1 MKGRKDIFKDRTGE
15 INYNIYGSKMTLIK
29 YNGAKDIIVEFEN
42 GYKTK
47 SAYQYF
53 KKGNII
59 SPYNKTV
66 YNIGYLGKGEYRAIV
81 DKTQT
86 IQHLYWNS
94 MFHRCYSSK
103 YHENKPT
110 YENCSVCEDWHN
122 FQNFGKWFDDNYYQ
136 IEGQRI
142 HLDKDILAKGNK
154 IYSPET
160 CVFVPQC
167 INSVFIKHDAKRGEY
182 PIGVS
187 KIKNSFVVRCNDIF
201 NISQYLGSF
210 DTPEDGFNIGYKP
223 YKEKLIKQYAETYKD
238 KIPKVLYDALYK
250 YEVEITD

>member
-1 MKGRKDIFKDRTGE
+1 MNIFKERTGE
-15 INYNIYGSKMTLIK
+15 TNYNLYGSKMTIVE
-29 YNGAKDIIVEFEN
+29 YNGAKDIMVEFDN

-66 YNIGYLGKGEYRAIV
+66 YNIGYLGEGKYNAIV
-81 DKTQT
+81 NKVQT

-110 YENCSVCEDWHN
+110 YVECTVCKEWHN
-122 FQNFGKWFDDNYYQ
+122 FQNFAKWFDENYYQ

-142 HLDKDILAKGNK
+142 HLDKDILIKGNK
-154 IYSPET
+154 IYSPNT
-160 CVFVPQC
+160 CIFVPQR
-167 INSVFIKHDAKRGEY
+167 INSLFIKRNNCRGKY

-187 KIKNSFVVRCNDIF
+187 AFKNKFMVRCNDKF
-201 NISQYLGSF
+201 NNSQNLGYF
-210 DTPEDGFNIGYKP
+210 DTPKDGFYLGYKP
-223 YKEKLIKQYAETYKD
+223 FKENLIKEIANEYKEF
-238 KIPKVLYDALYK
+238 IPTELYDAMMSYI
-250 YEVEITD
+250 VEITD